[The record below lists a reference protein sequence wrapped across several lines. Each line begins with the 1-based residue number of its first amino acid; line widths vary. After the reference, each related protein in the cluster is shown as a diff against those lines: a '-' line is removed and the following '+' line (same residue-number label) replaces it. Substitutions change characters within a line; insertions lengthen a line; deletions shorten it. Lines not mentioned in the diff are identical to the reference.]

1 MATAAFAKSNSSDC
15 NSIPT
20 NWALG
25 TLIAKQRVAAP
36 EPAPI
41 SKILS
46 PFFAGTEAAIR
57 IGSTA
62 TL

>member
-15 NSIPT
+15 NSTPT
-20 NWALG
+20 NSVSG
-25 TLIAKQRVAAP
+25 TLIAKQKVAAP

-46 PFFAGTEAAIR
+46 PFLAGTEAAIR
-57 IGSTA
+57 IGSMA